1 MKLLAPVI
9 QQILLLRLLWCPFT
23 PNATATYELIADG
36 AGVPKPSAVTL
47 DAILNDQELLAGFD
61 DPEVLAAV
69 NDIANNPDRGQQ
81 YATNKKVWKQTSTSA
96 SHNHSYCTAERFCF
110 DPPGSKS

>member
-1 MKLLAPVI
+1 MAMIAAVCFVHAAYSHPQLLNV
-9 QQILLLRLLWCPFT
+9 
-23 PNATATYELIADG
+23 G

-81 YATNKKVWKQTSTSA
+81 YATNKKVQ
-96 SHNHSYCTAERFCF
+96 
-110 DPPGSKS
+110 